1 MLAAI
6 SRSRFWDIATRAVG
20 AVCLMLFGAAAFSA
34 IEVTVRLIE
43 AGGSAARLV
52 PTLVVNV
59 CIFTLLLIEV
69 TLIVSRSRPV
79 AKAPGVKP
87 RLSALVGTWLIY
99 LVVLLPVRVDLPAPM
114 YYVSAVLATLG
125 DLASI
130 YAVMHLG
137 RSYSLMAEA
146 RQPIAGGPYA
156 IVRHPLYLAEQI
168 ALLGA
173 LITYLSWRALALF
186 AAQSFFQYLRAR
198 NEERVLARTFP
209 AYAAY
214 MLRTPML
221 LPHLLVRRGPVR

>member
-1 MLAAI
+1 
-6 SRSRFWDIATRAVG
+6 
-20 AVCLMLFGAAAFSA
+20 MLFGAAAFSA
-34 IEVTVRLIE
+34 IEVTVRQIE

-137 RSYSLMAEA
+137 RSAVCDRPASTVSRRANRAPRRPDHLSVVA
-146 RQPIAGGPYA
+146 RSCS
-156 IVRHPLYLAEQI
+156 VC
-168 ALLGA
+168 GA
-173 LITYLSWRALALF
+173 VVLSI
-186 AAQSFFQYLRAR
+186 
-198 NEERVLARTFP
+198 LARTQ
-209 AYAAY
+209 
-214 MLRTPML
+214 
-221 LPHLLVRRGPVR
+221 